1 MTSKNFTNVGIEAM
15 AYALPSEVFSS
26 ARLEDELAPLYSR
39 LNLPQGRLELMTG
52 IKERRFWPA
61 SHRPSEASAEAG
73 KKLLSGGISR
83 DEIDLLIHSS
93 VCRDRLEPAT
103 ASYVHRILG
112 LNENTQILDISNAC
126 LGFINA
132 IILAAGLIESGQ
144 IKRAMIVAGE
154 NGKPLVDKTIKILN
168 QGNQSRK
175 AIKPFFANLT
185 IGAGAVAWTI
195 VHKDLLP
202 PGNPTLGTFI
212 SETDTSYNH
221 LCEGDSSG
229 DELVM
234 QTDSEELLHAGISV
248 ASRGWDKFM
257 KASNWTAKNPSLI
270 VTHQVGKAHT
280 NAVFDSLKLPIEK
293 NHSTFENLGNCGSV
307 SLPLTYTHACEQN
320 PLLLTKPSVLLG
332 IGSGLSSIMLS
343 INP

>member
-1 MTSKNFTNVGIEAM
+1 MTSTKFSNVGIEAM

-26 ARLEDELAPLYSR
+26 AMLEEQLGPLYSR
-39 LNLPQGRLELMTG
+39 LKLPQGRLELMTG
-52 IKERRFWPA
+52 IRERRFWPA

-73 KKLLSGGISR
+73 KKLLNTGISR

-103 ASYVHRILG
+103 ASYVHRILQLKG
-112 LNENTQILDISNAC
+112 NTQILDISNAC

-132 IILAAGLIESGQ
+132 IILAASMIESGQ

-168 QGNQSRK
+168 QGNLSRK
-175 AIKPFFANLT
+175 EIKPFFANLT
-185 IGAGAVAWTI
+185 IGAGAVAWSI

-202 PGNPTLGTFI
+202 QGNPTLGTFI
-212 SETDTSYNH
+212 SETDTSHNH

-248 ASRGWDKFM
+248 ASRGWQKFM
-257 KASNWTAKNPSLI
+257 KASGWTAEKPRLI

-280 NAVFDSLKLPIEK
+280 NAVFDSLKLSIEK

-307 SLPLTYTHACEQN
+307 SLPLTYTHACEN
-320 PLLLTKPSVLLG
+320 DPLLLTQPSVLLG